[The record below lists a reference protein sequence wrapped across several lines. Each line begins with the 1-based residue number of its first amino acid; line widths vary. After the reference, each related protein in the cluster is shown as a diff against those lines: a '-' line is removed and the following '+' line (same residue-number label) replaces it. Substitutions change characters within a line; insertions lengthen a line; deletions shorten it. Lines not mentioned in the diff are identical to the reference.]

1 VRSWPLTVRT
11 QLTLWYTG
19 ILLVILLVVSV
30 LSYSLLRWSV
40 IHDVDQSLVTT
51 AHVVRQASEEVGA
64 ATLIPGPEAALR
76 ELLGPEFYDK
86 FFRLLDPEGRTR
98 ARSRLRREGTL
109 PLSPEARANAGRG
122 RATFETVLLAD
133 GAARILTLPIVRGG
147 RVVQLIQV
155 GMSLEG
161 SQRTLSRYRTILGVL
176 VPLALGL
183 AAMGGALVARRALRP
198 VDAMSLTA
206 RRITAEDLTQR
217 LLLRGTGDELD
228 RLAETL
234 NAMLARLEDAFA
246 EVRRFAA
253 DAAHELR
260 TPLTVLR
267 GEIEVALRGE
277 RSPDEYRRV
286 LQSSLEEVERLTR
299 LAEDLLMLSRFSVTV
314 SAPRQRVE
322 LESLV
327 LDVLDAGTQLAH
339 RRGVSI
345 TSIAL
350 TPAAVVGD
358 AAALRRALLNLV
370 DNAVKYTPAGG
381 KVGVSL
387 LRGDRMVSIVVRD
400 SGIGIAPVD
409 AERIFE
415 PFVRLEGAREGTEGG
430 AGLGLSI
437 ARSIVVAH
445 GGQLTL
451 ESSPGDGSVFTVRLP
466 HMGGLEGRPEPP

>member
-1 VRSWPLTVRT
+1 VRT
-11 QLTLWYTG
+11 QLTLWYTAV
-19 ILLVILLVVSV
+19 LLVILLVVSA

-40 IHDVDQSLVTT
+40 MHDVDESLVTT
-51 AHVVRQASEEVGA
+51 AQVVREASEEIGA
-64 ATLIPGPEAALR
+64 GALIPGPEAALR

-86 FFRLLDPEGRTR
+86 FFRLLDPEGHTR

-109 PLSPEARANAGRG
+109 PLSAEARANARRG
-122 RATFETVLLAD
+122 KATFETVQLAD

-147 RVVQLIQV
+147 HLVQLIQV
-155 GMSLEG
+155 GMSLEA
-161 SQRTLSRYRTILGVL
+161 SARTLSRYLTILVVL
-176 VPLALGL
+176 VPLAVGL
-183 AAMGGALVARRALRP
+183 AAVGGALLARRALRP
-198 VDAMSLTA
+198 VDTLSLTA

-217 LLLRGTGDELD
+217 LPRRGTGDELD

-286 LQSSLEEVERLTR
+286 LQSSLEEVQGLTQ
-299 LAEDLLMLSRFSVTV
+299 LAEDLLLLSRFSVTV
-314 SAPRQRVE
+314 SAPRQRIE
-322 LESLV
+322 LEPLV
-327 LDVLDAGTQLAH
+327 VDVLDAGTQLAH

-345 TSIAL
+345 ASLAL
-350 TPAAVVGD
+350 TSAAVVVGD

-370 DNAVKYTPAGG
+370 DNAVKYTPPGG
-381 KVGVSL
+381 KVEVSL
-387 LRGDRMVSIVVRD
+387 LRDERTAAIVVRD
-400 SGIGIAPVD
+400 SGIGIAPGD
-409 AERIFE
+409 TERIFQ
-415 PFVRLEGAREGTEGG
+415 PFVRLEAAREGAAGG

-451 ESSPGDGSVFTVRLP
+451 ESAPGAGSTFTVRLP
-466 HMGGLEGRPEPP
+466 LA